1 MQFLASPIF
10 LLIRFTFSLSK
21 MIEDKLH
28 IRIPLIGEQAP
39 KFTATTTAGEIHFPE
54 DFRDQYVILFS
65 HPADF
70 TPICSTEFMLF
81 ASNYQQFKNLN
92 TQIIGLSADSLYSH
106 IAWLRTIQEKLE
118 YKGLKHVT
126 VPFPVIVDSSQAII
140 GKYGMIHGDNDFPT
154 RALFIIDPHGKVR
167 ASMFY
172 PMYNGRNVE
181 EVMRLL
187 IAIQRHDKYRV
198 ATPANWQP
206 GDSVIQRIPR
216 SFEEANARMDQLD
229 VNEMCYD
236 WFSCFQADP
245 DSDSDPVSSK

>member
-1 MQFLASPIF
+1 MNPEKIN
-10 LLIRFTFSLSK
+10 
-21 MIEDKLH
+21 

-39 KFTATTTAGEIHFPE
+39 AFTAKTTAGDIHFPE

-81 ASNYQQFKNLN
+81 SNLYHNFKALN

-106 IAWLRTIQEKLE
+106 IAWLRTINEKLE

-140 GKYGMIHGDNDFPT
+140 GKYGMIHGNNDFPT
-154 RALFIIDPHGKVR
+154 RALFIIDPQGIIR

-181 EVMRLL
+181 EIMRLL

-206 GDSVIQRIPR
+206 GDPVIQRIPR
-216 SFEEANARMDQLD
+216 TFEEANARMDQPEI
-229 VNEMCYD
+229 NEMCYD

-245 DSDSDPVSSK
+245 DPDPNPDHVSSK